1 MAVLKSVIVAFVNT
15 AYKASFTAD
24 AIDEHL
30 QMLADDLS
38 EMHVLE
44 KEDTSQTL
52 TSSTD
57 TLSYPSDALGTEQ
70 AIISVTLTSGGTLQ
84 GPLKHLIG
92 GWTEMQ
98 KLLKN
103 NTRGLPKYYAIRGNL
118 IHLYPKPGNTYTT
131 SIWYYQAHAALTTS
145 FTFPADWTLTLKYG
159 AMYFLGLMS
168 ENDNLIRIWEARYL
182 AKKEERRVS
191 IPRETQITGE

>member
-24 AIDEHL
+24 AIDEYL

-70 AIISVTLTSGGTLQ
+70 AIISITLTSGGTLQ

-131 SIWYYQAHAALTTS
+131 SIWHYRAHAAIGSS
-145 FTFPADWTLTLKYG
+145 FEFPAD
-159 AMYFLGLMS
+159 
-168 ENDNLIRIWEARYL
+168 
-182 AKKEERRVS
+182 
-191 IPRETQITGE
+191 